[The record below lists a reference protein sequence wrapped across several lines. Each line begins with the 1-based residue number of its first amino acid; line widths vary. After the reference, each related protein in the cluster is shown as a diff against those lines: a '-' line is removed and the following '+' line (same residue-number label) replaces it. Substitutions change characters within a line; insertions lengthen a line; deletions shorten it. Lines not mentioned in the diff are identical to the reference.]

1 PCSAGVNTAPVAAVR
16 WRVLAARVPGGVDMV
31 KRLESLLMAAV
42 LAVGIGPGAAWAQT
56 RWPEAK
62 ANAWYATQPWLV
74 GNYIPRSAI
83 NQLEMW
89 QEATFD
95 PVQID
100 KELA

>member
-1 PCSAGVNTAPVAAVR
+1 
-16 WRVLAARVPGGVDMV
+16 MV

-74 GNYIPRSAI
+74 GSNYIPATAI

>member
-1 PCSAGVNTAPVAAVR
+1 MRIFVCPC
-16 WRVLAARVPGGVDMV
+16 WRGQSIRGRGRPFT
-31 KRLESLLMAAV
+31 S
-42 LAVGIGPGAAWAQT
+42 WAQT